1 MVLLGTMVFLG
12 QLPLIS
18 PALSARTS
26 VAACHHHANPP
37 EIPSGPASH
46 DCCAVGHN
54 AAIVLQHDLSS
65 ATDAVTMPLA
75 AQPSTTPASG
85 QRLAAMVLR
94 ADSPPGPTFLRI

>member
-18 PALSARTS
+18 LVLSASTS
-26 VAACHHHANPP
+26 VAACHHHTNRP

-65 ATDAVTMPLA
+65 AADAVTTAMA
-75 AQPSTTPASG
+75 AQPTTTPVSG